1 MKGPFNGGGIAS
13 IPQAGLRQSGL
24 LISLITRIRRG
35 GIGCHRRRCWITTA
49 MSFGLVL
56 LLTGALPA
64 QVKVTLDGV
73 KDSLNVGEPMNVRLT
88 ISAPAGG
95 RIQLPKWSEAL
106 DKFELLTSP
115 DTSAFSQPSS
125 GAPTI
130 IQLRTTCYESG
141 EQVFQPISVRWISTD
156 GSRLDSAQTEP
167 IIVFV
172 QGVVPDTILALADTT
187 QKPYK
192 LLQPNRIR
200 KLGVSLAEIA
210 PWILLAAI
218 AVGIFY
224 LVRWWLRRRK
234 RKTEVAAE
242 IAAPP
247 PRPAHVVALESLDHL
262 RDEQLYQGGKIKEY
276 YIRLSEIVRLY
287 IEGRYQ
293 IPAMES
299 TSFQLLRD
307 TESALTDQNLR
318 AVLANLLED
327 ADLAKFAKQR
337 PDEET
342 CQRDLEKAYV
352 FVRKTMPQ
360 PAPLLTQGEAA

>member
-1 MKGPFNGGGIAS
+1 M
-13 IPQAGLRQSGL
+13 
-24 LISLITRIRRG
+24 
-35 GIGCHRRRCWITTA
+35 
-49 MSFGLVL
+49 
-56 LLTGALPA
+56 
-64 QVKVTLDGV
+64 D
-73 KDSLNVGEPMNVRLT
+73 VRLT

-95 RIQLPKWSEAL
+95 RIQLPKWDEAL

-115 DTSAFSQPSS
+115 DTAAFGRTTI
-125 GAPTI
+125 GAPLT
-130 IQLRTTCYESG
+130 LGLKTTCYEGG
-141 EQVFQPISVRWISTD
+141 EQVFQPISVRWISVD
-156 GSRLDSAQTEP
+156 GSRLDSAQTDP

-172 QGVVPDTILALADTT
+172 RGVVPDSILALADTT

-200 KLGVSLAEIA
+200 KLGVSLAEIV

-218 AVGIFY
+218 AAGLFY

-234 RKTEVAAE
+234 RKAEVAAE
-242 IAAPP
+242 IAATP
-247 PRPAHVVALESLDHL
+247 PRPAHEVALESLDRL
-262 RDEQLYQGGKIKEY
+262 RDEQLYQDGKIKEY

-307 TESALTDQNLR
+307 TEAVLTDQNLR

-337 PDEET
+337 PNEET

-352 FVRKTMPQ
+352 FVRKTTPQ

>member
-1 MKGPFNGGGIAS
+1 V
-13 IPQAGLRQSGL
+13 RQ
-24 LISLITRIRRG
+24 
-35 GIGCHRRRCWITTA
+35 
-49 MSFGLVL
+49 LVAKPPWVAAAPTL
-56 LLTGALPA
+56 LLFFPLIGATSAKA
-64 QVKVTLDGV
+64 QIKIALDGV
-73 KDSLNVGEPMNVRLT
+73 RDSLNVGEPMDVRLT

-95 RIQLPKWSEAL
+95 RIQFPKWDEAL
-106 DKFELLTSP
+106 DKFELLASP
-115 DTSAFSQPSS
+115 DTAAFAQPTS
-125 GAPTI
+125 GAPITFG
-130 IQLRTTCYESG
+130 LKTTCYESG
-141 EQVFQPISVRWISTD
+141 EQVFQPVSVRWISTD
-156 GSRLDSAQTEP
+156 GSRTDSAETEP

-172 QGVVPDTILALADTT
+172 QGVVPDSILALADTT

-192 LLQPNRIR
+192 LLQPNRLR
-200 KLGVSLAEIA
+200 KLGVSLAEIV
-210 PWILLAAI
+210 PWILLTAI
-218 AVGIFY
+218 AAGIFY

-234 RKTEVAAE
+234 RKADVAAE

-247 PRPAHVVALESLDHL
+247 PRPAHQVALENLDRL
-262 RDEQLYQGGKIKEY
+262 RDEQLYQNGKIKEY
-276 YIRLSEIVRLY
+276 YIRLSEIVRQY
-287 IEGRYQ
+287 IEGRYE

-342 CQRDLEKAYV
+342 CQRDLEKAYI